1 MDSLTQVKV
10 LQDAIIPVNDKAQI
24 PDELFELAGLYFK
37 RFDQTTGMFVS
48 NIREEY
54 PDD

>member
-1 MDSLTQVKV
+1 MQESIRPLEDGGH
-10 LQDAIIPVNDKAQI
+10 IPH
-24 PDELFELAGLYFK
+24 ELFEVAGLYFK
-37 RFDQTTGMFVS
+37 RFDAESGSFVS

>member
-1 MDSLTQVKV
+1 MQEFVEPLEDGGH
-10 LQDAIIPVNDKAQI
+10 IPH
-24 PDELFELAGLYFK
+24 ELFETAGLYFK
-37 RFDQTTGMFVS
+37 RFDAETRRFVS